1 MAVTMPEGTLGERLE
16 RYLEGFGN
24 RHGLEESG
32 IEDGVVNLT
41 VSPESVPAVL
51 ATAREDLNIRH
62 LSYLTVVDRQG
73 FFEITYALADLRG
86 ADVRVKTTIQGEEPV
101 IGTVTHVYPTANWH
115 EAGGVRHVRGRVR
128 GASRLAADVHVAG
141 PLRPPPAFEELRDK
155 RPPDLRRVAI
165 AMLREEKNLGSQ
177 SLGGTEGGRLTNPDI
192 RDEFGLETLDMNMGP
207 QHPAMHGLLRLI
219 LELDGE
225 TVVRCDPVMGYLHRC
240 QEKIAE
246 NRMYPAVIPLTDRLD
261 YFANIHNEH
270 GYCLAVEDL
279 LDVEIPPRAEYIR
292 VLMSEL
298 MRLASHI
305 PSLGFLM
312 LELGAFTPIL
322 YGFRERE
329 RIQTLFEAITG
340 ARMMFHYVR
349 IGGVKADLPPDIPQ
363 RIWDYIESLEANYQ
377 SDFVDLVQGNEIF
390 ISRTRNVGRMSPD
403 KALDMGLTGPPLRCT
418 GVDFDIRRDYP
429 YSIYNELDF
438 DVITEDAGDV
448 EASYKVRVRE
458 ILESIKLIKQ
468 CLEKLPEGEVMGDTG
483 RRIRPAEGEGFS
495 RIESPRGEFSVHVVS
510 DGTDTPYR
518 VHYRDPSFCNMQLL
532 QEIVPGH
539 YLPDIMPIM
548 GLIDPVSGGWD
559 K

>member
-1 MAVTMPEGTLGERLE
+1 M
-16 RYLEGFGN
+16 
-24 RHGLEESG
+24 
-32 IEDGVVNLT
+32 
-41 VSPESVPAVL
+41 
-51 ATAREDLNIRH
+51 
-62 LSYLTVVDRQG
+62 LS
-73 FFEITYALADLRG
+73 
-86 ADVRVKTTIQGEEPV
+86 
-101 IGTVTHVYPTANWH
+101 
-115 EAGGVRHVRGRVR
+115 
-128 GASRLAADVHVAG
+128 
-141 PLRPPPAFEELRDK
+141 
-155 RPPDLRRVAI
+155 
-165 AMLREEKNLGSQ
+165 EEKNIESQ
-177 SLGGTEGGRLTNPDI
+177 SLGGTESGRLTNPDI

-261 YFANIHNEH
+261 YFANMHNEH
-270 GYCLAVEDL
+270 GYCLAVEDM

-292 VLMSEL
+292 VLMCEL

-340 ARMMFHYVR
+340 ARMMFHYIR
-349 IGGVKADLPPDIPQ
+349 IGGVKADLPPDMPQ
-363 RIWDYIESLEANYQ
+363 RIWDYIETLEANYQ

-390 ISRTRNVGRMSPD
+390 ISRTRNVGTMSQE

-429 YSIYNELDF
+429 YSTYNELDF
-438 DVITEDAGDV
+438 DVITEEAGDV

-468 CLEKLPEGEVMGDTG
+468 CLEKMPEGEVMGDTG

-495 RIESPRGEFSVHVVS
+495 RIESPRGEFAVHVVS
-510 DGTDTPYR
+510 DGSDTPYR